1 MTVIQDPAQRIDVLR
16 RRIEDA
22 NYRYHVLDEPQIPD
36 ADYDR
41 LLRELDE
48 LEAKYPDLL
57 TPDSPTQRVGAPVSS
72 LLAVKHHSP
81 MLSLGNAF
89 TENEVVDFDRRI
101 RERLSQSDVDSIQ
114 YSAEIKFDGLAISL
128 TYVDGILRRAVTRGD
143 GMFGEDVTHSVR
155 TAGGIPPRL
164 RGKVPDSGVIE
175 VRGEVYMPRASFERY
190 NEQALLNNAKTLANP
205 RNAAAGAVRQLD
217 PKESKKRGLRF
228 FAYGGVDLERLTLT
242 GTQSDVL
249 QLLRDFGFPVAK
261 ETSVVLGAAGCL
273 DFYKKIQDKRD
284 SLPYDIDG
292 VVYKVDRSDWREIL
306 GFVSRAP
313 RWAIAH
319 KFPAQEQSTTVEAIE
334 IQIGRTGAATPVA
347 RLKPVHVAG
356 VIVTNATLHNSDQI
370 ARLDVRVGDTVIVRR
385 AGDVIPEVV
394 SVIKQF
400 RPNDKLRISLPFIR
414 KLSFIDKG
422 KKRDRRSLNEK
433 RKFFELML
441 GDVAQAEG
449 LGIPQLVKALD
460 SGARWAGFSNN
471 KSRSLSFFRSRMMR
485 AGLLPFMS
493 LDNFSQTQPFL
504 MPKSCPVCGSEIVR
518 EEGEA
523 VWRCSGELTCPAQRK
538 EAFRHFVSRR
548 AMDVDGLGEKFIE
561 VLVDSGVVQG
571 VADLYLLSVDQLLQL
586 RLISTAESPH
596 AFLREA
602 REHLATGAY
611 AQMENTVVSIGVDL
625 AGEREVPQTWQADLL
640 RAGLPAFDWNRKKI
654 ATKWAENLI
663 EAIEKSRDTTLERFL
678 FALGIE
684 HVGESTA
691 KALSAW
697 FGDLELIRHL
707 PWPLFKRVPDIG
719 GEVARSLGHF
729 LDQPGNQQAIDDLLQ
744 RGVRIGDAHPPSPK
758 LRDALSFASVLED
771 MDIPKVTPVRAQQ
784 LAAAVDSFDALR
796 SAGADAL
803 LQAGVPAA
811 VVASV
816 QQWLDRLENAAL
828 ASAAQQAMETVLSR
842 LPEADAL
849 PTGPLDGQ
857 TVVITGT
864 LAALTRDA
872 AKQRLEALGAKV
884 AGSVSKK
891 TAFLVA
897 GEEAGSKL
905 DKAQSLGV
913 DIWDEVRLLAFLGEH
928 GQQP

>member
-1 MTVIQDPAQRIDVLR
+1 MTVSPDPAQRIDALR

-22 NYRYHVLDEPQIPD
+22 NYRYHVLDEPQMAD
-36 ADYDR
+36 ADYDKLMR
-41 LLRELDE
+41 E
-48 LEAKYPDLL
+48 LEALERAHPELASA
-57 TPDSPTQRVGAPVSS
+57 DSPTQRVGH
-72 LLAVKHHSP
+72 LAASRFAEVRHAMP

-89 TENEVVDFDRRI
+89 SDEEVTEFVRRI
-101 RERLSQSDVDSIQ
+101 SERLEVRQPLFSV
-114 YSAEIKFDGLAISL
+114 EPKLDGLAISL
-128 TYVDGILRRAVTRGD
+128 RYENGEFVQGATRGD
-143 GMFGEDVTHSVR
+143 GATGEDVSANLR
-155 TAGGIPPRL
+155 TVKAIPLRL
-164 RGKVPDSGVIE
+164 RGEGWPRVLE
-175 VRGEVYMPRASFERY
+175 VRGEVYMPRAAFEAY
-190 NEQALLNNAKTLANP
+190 NAQMRAQGGKVLANP
-205 RNAAAGAVRQLD
+205 RNGAAGSLRQLD
-217 PKESKKRGLRF
+217 ARITAQRPLSF
-228 FAYGGVDLERLTLT
+228 FAYGVGEVSEGALPQAHSAILA
-242 GTQSDVL
+242 
-249 QLLRDFGFPVAK
+249 QLRAWGFPVSALV
-261 ETSVVLGAAGCL
+261 EVVQGSDGLLAYYQRIGEA
-273 DFYKKIQDKRD
+273 RD
-284 SLPYDIDG
+284 GLAFDIDG
-292 VVYKVDRSDWREIL
+292 VVYKLDDLAGQREM

-334 IQIGRTGAATPVA
+334 IQIDRTGAATPVA

-356 VIVTNATLHNSDQI
+356 VIVTNATLHNADQI

-385 AGDVIPEVV
+385 AGDVIPEVAAV
-394 SVIKQF
+394 VADQ
-400 RPNDKLRISLPFIR
+400 RPP
-414 KLSFIDKG
+414 G
-422 KKRDRRSLNEK
+422 T
-433 RKFFELML
+433 
-441 GDVAQAEG
+441 QAWQM
-449 LGIPQLVKALD
+449 P
-460 SGARWAGFSNN
+460 
-471 KSRSLSFFRSRMMR
+471 
-485 AGLLPFMS
+485 
-493 LDNFSQTQPFL
+493 TQ
-504 MPKSCPVCGSEIVR
+504 CPVCGSEIVR
-518 EEGEA
+518 EEGQA

-561 VLVDSGVVQG
+561 VLVDSGLVKG

-586 RLISTAESPH
+586 RLISTTDSPH

-602 REHLATGAY
+602 REHLASGAY
-611 AQMENTVVSIGVDL
+611 AQLEATVVGIGVDL
-625 AGEREVPQTWQADLL
+625 AGERDVPQTWQADLL
-640 RAGLPAFDWNRKKI
+640 RAGLPSFDWNRKKI

-663 EAIEKSRDTTLERFL
+663 EAIEISRDTTLERFL

-729 LDQPGNQQAIDDLLQ
+729 FDQAGNQQAIDHLLA
-744 RGVRIGDAHPPSPK
+744 RKVRIGDTHPPSPK
-758 LRDALSFASVLED
+758 LRGELSLANLLED
-771 MDIPKVTPVRAQQ
+771 LEIPKVTPIRAAQI
-784 LAAAVDSFDALR
+784 ATAFGSIDALR
-796 SAGADAL
+796 NGGPEPL
-803 LQAGVPAA
+803 VEAGVPQSVAESLAA
-811 VVASV
+811 
-816 QQWLDRLENAAL
+816 WLLVPANDTLAVNAQRKLSELL
-828 ASAAQQAMETVLSR
+828 AM
-842 LPEADAL
+842 LPEAGEEK
-849 PTGPLDGQ
+849 TGPLDGQ

-913 DIWDEVRLLAFLGEH
+913 EIWDEARLLAFLGDH

>member
-1 MTVIQDPAQRIDVLR
+1 MTASPDPAQRIDALR

-22 NYRYHVLDEPQIPD
+22 NYRYHVLDEPQMAD
-36 ADYDR
+36 ADYDKLMR
-41 LLRELDE
+41 E
-48 LEAKYPDLL
+48 LEALERAHPELASA
-57 TPDSPTQRVGAPVSS
+57 DSPTQRVGH
-72 LLAVKHHSP
+72 LAVSRFAEVRHALP

-89 TENEVVDFDRRI
+89 SDEEVTEFVRRI
-101 RERLSQSDVDSIQ
+101 SERLEVKQPLF
-114 YSAEIKFDGLAISL
+114 SAEPKLDGLAISL
-128 TYVDGILRRAVTRGD
+128 RYENGEFVQGATRGD
-143 GMFGEDVTHSVR
+143 GATGEDVSANLR
-155 TAGGIPPRL
+155 TVKAIPLRL
-164 RGKVPDSGVIE
+164 RGEGWPQVLE
-175 VRGEVYMPRASFERY
+175 VRGEVYMPRAAFEAY
-190 NEQALLNNAKTLANP
+190 NAQMRAQGGKVLANP
-205 RNAAAGAVRQLD
+205 RNGAAGSLRQLD
-217 PKESKKRGLRF
+217 ARITAQRPLSF
-228 FAYGGVDLERLTLT
+228 FAYGVGEVSEGALP
-242 GTQSDVL
+242 QSHSAIL
-249 QLLRDFGFPVAK
+249 AQLRAWGFPVSALV
-261 ETSVVLGAAGCL
+261 EVVQGSDGLLAYYQRIGEA
-273 DFYKKIQDKRD
+273 RD
-284 SLPYDIDG
+284 GLAFDIDG
-292 VVYKVDRSDWREIL
+292 VVYKLDDLAGQREM

-356 VIVTNATLHNSDQI
+356 VIVTNATLHNADQI

-385 AGDVIPEVV
+385 AGDVIPEVAAV
-394 SVIKQF
+394 VADQ
-400 RPNDKLRISLPFIR
+400 RPP
-414 KLSFIDKG
+414 G
-422 KKRDRRSLNEK
+422 T
-433 RKFFELML
+433 
-441 GDVAQAEG
+441 QAWQM
-449 LGIPQLVKALD
+449 P
-460 SGARWAGFSNN
+460 
-471 KSRSLSFFRSRMMR
+471 
-485 AGLLPFMS
+485 
-493 LDNFSQTQPFL
+493 TQ
-504 MPKSCPVCGSEIVR
+504 CPVCGSQIVR
-518 EEGEA
+518 EEGQA

-561 VLVDSGVVQG
+561 VLVDSGLVKG

-602 REHLATGAY
+602 RDHLASGAY
-611 AQMENTVVSIGVDL
+611 AQLEASVVGIGVDV

-640 RAGLPAFDWNRKKI
+640 RAGLPSFDWNRKKI

-663 EAIEKSRDTTLERFL
+663 EAIETSRATTLERFL

-719 GEVARSLGHF
+719 GEVARALGHF
-729 LDQPGNQQAIDDLLQ
+729 FDQAGNQQAINDLLQ
-744 RGVRIGDAHPPSPK
+744 RGVRIGDTHPPSPK
-758 LRDALSFASVLED
+758 LSEALSFASVLED

-784 LAAAVDSFDALR
+784 LAAAVDSFAALR
-796 SAGADAL
+796 TAGADAL
-803 LQAGVPAA
+803 QQAGVPAP
-811 VVASV
+811 VVAALL
-816 QQWLDRLENAAL
+816 QWLDRPENTAL
-828 ASAAQQAMETVLSR
+828 ANAAQQAMETVLAR
-842 LPEADAL
+842 LPQADAL
-849 PTGPLDGQ
+849 QAGPLDGQ

-913 DIWDEVRLLAFLGEH
+913 EIWDEARLLAFLGEH